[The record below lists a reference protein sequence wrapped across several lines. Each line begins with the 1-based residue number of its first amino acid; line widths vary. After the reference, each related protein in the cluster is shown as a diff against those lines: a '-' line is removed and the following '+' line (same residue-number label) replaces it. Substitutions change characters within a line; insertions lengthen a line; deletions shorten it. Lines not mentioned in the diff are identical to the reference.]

1 MAEQIWRYPGAR
13 WWKFDFH
20 THTPAS
26 LDYGKGH
33 EQSRHREISPVD
45 WLLAYMRAEVDCVA
59 VTDHNSGGW
68 IDRLTEAYAQL
79 EVAECPDFRPLHLFP
94 GVEITANGGAHVLA
108 ILDPAMTAAD
118 VLQLLGHVKFF
129 GDRGTSDA
137 AADASPK
144 EVVQAIAQFGGIPI
158 LAHVD
163 KPSGAFEALSG
174 NTLAPLLD
182 TQGLFAIEVCDPNS
196 QKPAIYRERNL
207 AWAEVLGSDAHHP
220 TGVNGQR
227 SPGSHFTWVK
237 MGAPSLEGLRLALLD
252 GNEVS
257 LRRSDNP
264 EQSFSPQATPDHFV
278 ESVQISEAR
287 FMGQGTAENLEFSP
301 WFNALVGGRGTG
313 KSTIVHFLRLAY
325 RREGE
330 LAKLGEAESVARTFE
345 RFKRAPRSRDDHGG
359 LRKDNSTEVCVV
371 VMRHGE
377 RYRLR
382 WQHDGSEPV
391 VEEWRSGGW
400 RPSSSQTI
408 TPDRFPL
415 RLFSQGQI
423 AALSAEGSLALLD
436 VIDQTVQAHL
446 EVAKIRDEERRFL
459 ALRSSIR
466 DLSGKVGG
474 REALG
479 IQLADTRRK
488 LDRFHQAQHSEV
500 LVEYQLRSRQEANIS
515 RQFDAALELAKRV
528 ETLASELAP
537 EAVPQDLFDAGSSVD
552 HSAFQVLSRLHD
564 HVRNSAES
572 LNAAHKTLVA
582 AAREEREA
590 LTSTPWHAS
599 LQGARQSYEHL
610 VSALRSQGVS
620 DPKEYDGLV
629 QERHLLE
636 DELAKLDSFEE
647 QRKQVIQQADEALQS
662 LALARRELSLKRSE
676 FLRQTLAGNPFV
688 RITLEP
694 YGREARAIERSLR
707 EVIEVMDDRFS
718 EDILLVDDRGPTAGE
733 VATLLDH
740 LPDDDGAACKQMEE
754 RLLALKERVKDAC
767 HGLGTQHFGGHFSN
781 YLERQ
786 YKQRPEFL
794 DRVLMWFPEDS
805 LRVEYS
811 PDGDGTGFRPIGQ
824 ASAGQR
830 AAAMLAFLLAYGS
843 EPIVLDQPE
852 DDLDNH
858 LIYDLVV
865 KQIRSG
871 KHRRQILAITHN
883 PNIVVNGDAEMI
895 HALDFRYGQCRV
907 VERGCLQDR
916 SMREEV
922 CRVMEGGLEAF
933 ERRWKR
939 LGTRS

>member
-1 MAEQIWRYPGAR
+1 
-13 WWKFDFH
+13 
-20 THTPAS
+20 
-26 LDYGKGH
+26 
-33 EQSRHREISPVD
+33 
-45 WLLAYMRAEVDCVA
+45 
-59 VTDHNSGGW
+59 
-68 IDRLTEAYAQL
+68 
-79 EVAECPDFRPLHLFP
+79 
-94 GVEITANGGAHVLA
+94 
-108 ILDPAMTAAD
+108 
-118 VLQLLGHVKFF
+118 
-129 GDRGTSDA
+129 
-137 AADASPK
+137 
-144 EVVQAIAQFGGIPI
+144 
-158 LAHVD
+158 
-163 KPSGAFEALSG
+163 
-174 NTLAPLLD
+174 
-182 TQGLFAIEVCDPNS
+182 
-196 QKPAIYRERNL
+196 
-207 AWAEVLGSDAHHP
+207 
-220 TGVNGQR
+220 
-227 SPGSHFTWVK
+227 

-345 RFKRAPRSRDDHGG
+345 RFKRTPRSRDDHGG

-408 TPDRFPL
+408 TPERFPL

-423 AALSAEGSLALLD
+423 AALSAEGSLTLLD

-466 DLSGKVGG
+466 DLSGKFGG

-590 LTSTPWHAS
+590 LTSTPWYAS

-740 LPDDDGAACKQMEE
+740 LPDDDGAACMQMEE
-754 RLLALKERVKDAC
+754 RLLALKKRVKDAC